1 MKVAFAY
8 MNNECNVGR
17 GAGYVASAVIRSGHE
32 LSFFDTLF
40 TPTAAVAE
48 RVIEGRYDVLMIST
62 MTMLFPEAAE
72 LARRVKAKLPTL
84 PVLLGGIHPTIAGP
98 RLLDEHAE
106 FDYLCIGEGES
117 FVADFLAK
125 LGKPG
130 LLETPNLAFRRDGQA
145 QANPC
150 RAPEDLAQLPPFPWH
165 LFPNHAVVQEG
176 PQFLYVNATR
186 GCPFACSYCCNAAYL
201 GLYGKRYLRFRPVE
215 HVIDELRLLQRTY
228 SPGLFYFGDEMILSA
243 PDYARDLFQA
253 IRRELNVPYGCM
265 AARSSA

>member
-1 MKVAFAY
+1 M
-8 MNNECNVGR
+8 
-17 GAGYVASAVIRSGHE
+17 
-32 LSFFDTLF
+32 
-40 TPTAAVAE
+40 
-48 RVIEGRYDVLMIST
+48 
-62 MTMLFPEAAE
+62 
-72 LARRVKAKLPTL
+72 
-84 PVLLGGIHPTIAGP
+84 
-98 RLLDEHAE
+98 DEHAE

-130 LLETPNLAFRRDGQA
+130 LLETPNLAFRRDGQS

-150 RAPEDLAQLPPFPWH
+150 RMPEDLAQLPPFPWH

-215 HVIDELRLLQRTY
+215 HVIDELRLPAEDLLPRAVLLWRRDDPLRTRLC
-228 SPGLFYFGDEMILSA
+228 PGPLPGDPPRVERALRLHGA
-243 PDYARDLFQA
+243 
-253 IRRELNVPYGCM
+253 
-265 AARSSA
+265 SSA